1 MRRPSLR
8 SLWFAPTCLLATV
21 VAAQT
26 QRLGTIDFP
35 TSGPPDAQSA
45 FIRGVLLLH
54 SFEYQDA
61 ARAFR
66 EAQRID
72 PGFALAYWG
81 EALTYTH
88 PLWDE
93 QDVNAAR
100 ASLLGL
106 GPTRE
111 ARRARA
117 PTPRERAYLDAVEI
131 LYGDGPKA
139 RRDTAYSR
147 AMERLVA
154 RFPTDREAQVF
165 YAASLLGLSQGVRN
179 VPTYMRAA
187 AIVGRVFRG
196 NPDHPGAAHLLIHC
210 YDDPIHAPLG
220 LAAARA
226 YSKIAPDA
234 AHAQH
239 MTTHIF
245 LALGMWDEVVSQNE
259 LASGRDHAAW
269 TPHHYTQWL
278 GYGYLQQGRYADAFR
293 HLQRMHENM
302 NQSRRGRAVVAQMRA
317 EYVVNTEQWDS
328 PCLQW
333 SIDLSTVRSR
343 DAAADGFVGA
353 PSALKRGD
361 RADAGRRLV
370 DLATLNRNRAP
381 PEAGQER
388 DRVPDILEQEL
399 RALLRQADGDP
410 TGAVALTRE
419 ATALEDAMPL
429 EFGPPAVVKPSH
441 ELLGEILLQAGRP
454 AAAQAE
460 FARALALAP
469 KRALSLLG
477 LGRAAAAAGDPAT
490 AARAYREL
498 REIWH
503 GSDPS
508 LPGLVEATRFLA
520 ARP

>member
-1 MRRPSLR
+1 MLLVCLAAAASL
-8 SLWFAPTCLLATV
+8 S
-21 VAAQT
+21 AQT
-26 QRLGTIDFP
+26 PRLGTIDFP
-35 TSGPPDAQSA
+35 TAGAPAARAP

-54 SFEYQDA
+54 SFEYGDA

-66 EAQRID
+66 EAQRLD
-72 PGFALAYWG
+72 SGFALAYWG
-81 EALTYTH
+81 EAMTYTH
-88 PLWDE
+88 PVWNE
-93 QDVNAAR
+93 QDGNAAR
-100 ASLLGL
+100 AALQ
-106 GPTRE
+106 R
-111 ARRARA
+111 
-117 PTPRERAYLDAVEI
+117 
-131 LYGDGPKA
+131 
-139 RRDTAYSR
+139 
-147 AMERLVA
+147 
-154 RFPTDREAQVF
+154 
-165 YAASLLGLSQGVRN
+165 
-179 VPTYMRAA
+179 
-187 AIVGRVFRG
+187 
-196 NPDHPGAAHLLIHC
+196 
-210 YDDPIHAPLG
+210 

-343 DAAADGFVGA
+343 DAAVDGFVGA
-353 PSALKRGD
+353 LSALKRGD

-399 RALLRQADGDP
+399 RALLRQADGDL

>member
-1 MRRPSLR
+1 M
-8 SLWFAPTCLLATV
+8 
-21 VAAQT
+21 
-26 QRLGTIDFP
+26 G
-35 TSGPPDAQSA
+35 
-45 FIRGVLLLH
+45 
-54 SFEYQDA
+54 
-61 ARAFR
+61 
-66 EAQRID
+66 
-72 PGFALAYWG
+72 
-81 EALTYTH
+81 
-88 PLWDE
+88 
-93 QDVNAAR
+93 
-100 ASLLGL
+100 
-106 GPTRE
+106 
-111 ARRARA
+111 
-117 PTPRERAYLDAVEI
+117 
-131 LYGDGPKA
+131 
-139 RRDTAYSR
+139 
-147 AMERLVA
+147 RLVA
-154 RFPTDREAQVF
+154 RFPADREAKVF
-165 YAASLLGLSQGVRN
+165 YALSLLGLNQGVRD
-179 VPTYMRAA
+179 VPSYLRAA
-187 AIVGRVFRG
+187 AIVDTVFRE
-196 NPDHPGAAHLLIHC
+196 NPNHPGAAHLLIHS

-343 DAAADGFVGA
+343 DAAVDGFVGA
-353 PSALKRGD
+353 LSALKRGD

-399 RALLRQADGDP
+399 RALLRPGGGGP
-410 TGAVALTRE
+410 HGAGA
-419 ATALEDAMPL
+419 
-429 EFGPPAVVKPSH
+429 
-441 ELLGEILLQAGRP
+441 
-454 AAAQAE
+454 
-460 FARALALAP
+460 
-469 KRALSLLG
+469 
-477 LGRAAAAAGDPAT
+477 AT

>member
-1 MRRPSLR
+1 MKPEILGRVGAVLACLAAGPASAQ
-8 SLWFAPTCLLATV
+8 AP
-21 VAAQT
+21 
-26 QRLGTIDFP
+26 RLGTIDFP
-35 TSGPPDAQSA
+35 TSGAPAARAP

-54 SFEYQDA
+54 SFEYGDA

-66 EAQRID
+66 EAQRLD
-72 PGFALAYWG
+72 SGFALAYWG
-81 EALTYTH
+81 EAMTYTH
-88 PLWDE
+88 PVWNE
-93 QDVNAAR
+93 QDGNAAR
-100 ASLLGL
+100 AALQRLAA
-106 GPTRE
+106 TRD
-111 ARRARA
+111 ARRAKA
-117 PTPRERAYLDAVEI
+117 PTRREQAYLDAVEI
-131 LYGDGPKA
+131 LYGDGSKA
-139 RRDTAYSR
+139 VRDTAYSL
-147 AMERLVA
+147 AMGRLVA
-154 RFPTDREAQVF
+154 RFPADREAKVF
-165 YAASLLGLSQGVRN
+165 YALSLLGLNQGVRD
-179 VPTYMRAA
+179 VPTYLRAA
-187 AIVGRVFRG
+187 AIVETVFRE
-196 NPDHPGAAHLLIHC
+196 NPNHPGAAHLLIHS

-343 DAAADGFVGA
+343 DAAVDGFVGA
-353 PSALKRGD
+353 LSA
-361 RADAGRRLV
+361 
-370 DLATLNRNRAP
+370 
-381 PEAGQER
+381 
-388 DRVPDILEQEL
+388 IL
-399 RALLRQADGDP
+399 R
-410 TGAVALTRE
+410 
-419 ATALEDAMPL
+419 
-429 EFGPPAVVKPSH
+429 
-441 ELLGEILLQAGRP
+441 QAGRP